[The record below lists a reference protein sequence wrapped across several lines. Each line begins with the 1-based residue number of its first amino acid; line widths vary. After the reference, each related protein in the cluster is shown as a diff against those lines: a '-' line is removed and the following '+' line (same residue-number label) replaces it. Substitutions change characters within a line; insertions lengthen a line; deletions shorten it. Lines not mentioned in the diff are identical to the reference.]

1 MAAVQFPADCLPA
14 GGDDSDA
21 REFVSYLLSEK
32 GQKYFAEKT
41 FEYPLI
47 SAVAPAAGL
56 PTIADLDPP
65 KLDLDDLDSLETTV
79 RMISDSGLT
88 S

>member
-1 MAAVQFPADCLPA
+1 MNVSGA
-14 GGDDSDA
+14 GILKSSGDDSDT
-21 REFVSYLLSEK
+21 RKFVSYLLSEK
-32 GQKYFAEKT
+32 GQKYFADKT

-47 SAVAPAAGL
+47 SAVPPAAGL

-65 KLDLDDLDSLETTV
+65 KVDLDDLDSLETTV
-79 RMISDSGLT
+79 RLISDSGLT